1 VSRRNRA
8 KAQKQIGEIAAGR
21 EGDSELSRHLL
32 HAQEEE
38 RKRISREL
46 HDETGQALMLLRL
59 HLGMLAETEGQD
71 LQAKIQ
77 QAAELLDRTI
87 AGLRRII
94 SRLSPR
100 VLEELGLLAAIRKE
114 ARELSKNTGIRTQL
128 NLPDDLGQLDP
139 ELDVAAYR
147 CVQEALH
154 NVAKHSQARN
164 VGIHLQKQDQKLTM
178 RIEDDG
184 VGIPSKGHARARGF
198 GLVGMRDRVAA
209 LGGTVRIVASQA
221 GGTRI
226 RIVLPTAAAASMR
239 KQQRGTEA
247 VPVMNRAVVSRAS

>member
-1 VSRRNRA
+1 MSRRTAA
-8 KAQKQIGEIAAGR
+8 KSRKHVREMVTKQGTE
-21 EGDSELSRHLL
+21 SELSRHLL

-59 HLGMLAETEGQD
+59 QLGMLAAEAEEQN

-77 QAAELLDRTI
+77 QALELLDRTI

-114 ARELSKNTGIRTQL
+114 ARELSKNRGIKTQVE
-128 NLPDDLGQLDP
+128 LPDDLGEVDHD
-139 ELDVAAYR
+139 LDVAAYR

-154 NVAKHSQARN
+154 NIAKHSQARN
-164 VGIHLQKQDQKLTM
+164 ANLQLQRQDGKLTLL
-178 RIEDDG
+178 IEDDG
-184 VGIPSKGHARARGF
+184 VGITSKGHVRTRGF
-198 GLVGMRDRVAA
+198 GLLGMRDRVAA
-209 LGGTVRIVASQA
+209 LGGSVRINSSQA

-226 RIVLPTAAAASMR
+226 RIVFPITPYGSMR
-239 KQQRGTEA
+239 KEQA
-247 VPVMNRAVVSRAS
+247 VTLMKRAVVSRAS